1 MIEAQHLTKR
11 YGTTVA
17 VDEASFAV
25 KPGRVTGFLGP
36 NGAGKSTT
44 MRMILG
50 LDTPSSGSVL
60 VNGKPYRE
68 LTDPLRSVGALL
80 DAKAIVGGRS
90 AASHL
95 AWLADSNGIAR
106 RRVSEV
112 LGLVGLGDV
121 AGKRVGTFSLGMNQR
136 LGIAAALLGDPET
149 VMFDE
154 PINGLDPDGILWIR
168 NLMKSL
174 AAEGRT
180 VFLSSHLMSEMA
192 QTADHLL
199 VIARGRI
206 IADASTDEFVS
217 RNSTPSVRVRALQP
231 ADLAAALTRRGAA
244 VERCPDGAMI
254 VTGLGSAAIGGAASA
269 HDITLLVRRRISL
282 SVLRSSPC
290 QSAGQA
296 PSLAGRVRGG
306 PAVAV
311 PRRRPQPGSQAAPGG
326 RGRHD
331 GRGLNGRPRQ
341 AAPAL
346 VPIKGA
352 FR

>member
-11 YGTTVA
+11 YGKTVA

-25 KPGRVTGFLGP
+25 RPGRVTGFLGP

-80 DAKAIVGGRS
+80 DAKAIIGGRS

-95 AWLADSNGIAR
+95 AWLAVSNGISR
-106 RRVSEV
+106 RRVTEV
-112 LGLVGLGDV
+112 LELVGLSDV

-154 PINGLDPDGILWIR
+154 PINGLDPDGIVWIR

-174 AAEGRT
+174 AAQGRT

-192 QTADHLL
+192 QTADHLV

-217 RNSTPSVRVRALQP
+217 RNSAPSVRVRALQP
-231 ADLAAALTRRGAA
+231 ADLAAALTRRGAL

-254 VTGLGSAAIGGAASA
+254 VTGLDSAAIGGAASA
-269 HDITLLVRRRISL
+269 HDITLVELAVHGASL
-282 SVLRSSPC
+282 EEAFFELTRDETDYH
-290 QSAGQA
+290 AGQ
-296 PSLAGRVRGG
+296 LAGT
-306 PAVAV
+306 
-311 PRRRPQPGSQAAPGG
+311 SQ
-326 RGRHD
+326 
-331 GRGLNGRPRQ
+331 
-341 AAPAL
+341 
-346 VPIKGA
+346 GA
-352 FR
+352 